1 MLLARG
7 TARSGAYRAVVA
19 GVGSGCHRY
28 YLEFET
34 DGGELVSFPETG
46 SLGIGPRRSVSR

>member
-46 SLGIGPRRSVSR
+46 SLGIGPRRSVLR